1 MILKSTDVRFI
12 VLLLLLTL
20 LAACEK
26 DKPVVDG
33 LAYRDVTGLSI
44 EVSNTAKVGDSL
56 EIRVKAV
63 VDKHIFTMP
72 YPNFPDTI
80 PASVVDTMESLFVWI
95 YQEPYSSSDT
105 AGFSFRAPDTVL
117 FTPVVDDLPY
127 NFTFRADAIGAGQW
141 WIVVAATYLDHG
153 WQAIPERDGHDGY
166 LDVWEAWF
174 KVTIRSG
181 E

>member
-1 MILKSTDVRFI
+1 MTLKSTDVCFI

-33 LAYRDVTGLSI
+33 LAYKDVTGLTI
-44 EVSNTAKVGDSL
+44 AVYETAKVGDSID
-56 EIRVKAV
+56 IRVHAV
-63 VDKHIFTMP
+63 VDKHIFTID
-72 YPNFPDTI
+72 YPNFPDTV
-80 PASVVDTMESLFVWI
+80 PHSVVDTMESLYVWI
-95 YQEPYSSSDT
+95 YQEPLSSSDT
-105 AGFSFRAPDTVL
+105 AGFAFREPDSVI
-117 FTPVVDDLPY
+117 FTPVVDHISYD
-127 NFTFRADAIGAGQW
+127 FTFRADAIGTGEW
-141 WIVVAATYLDHG
+141 WVVAAATYLDQG